1 MLRENRHKLD
11 AVVALPLVH
20 ESLDEPQIYSLRES
34 RVRRPHLR
42 QPSCHDE
49 SG

>member
-20 ESLDEPQIYSLRES
+20 ESLDEPQIYSAAGVS
-34 RVRRPHLR
+34 RSAAASASAELPR
-42 QPSCHDE
+42 
-49 SG
+49 